1 MRRLAFISAGL
12 LAALATQAMAQSLTL
27 PSPAV
32 RTYQTE
38 TADGGFALPL
48 GPFRDGVIQTKAL
61 AGGVSRETWRLD
73 GGGASTHSL
82 IQNLAAQL
90 TDAGYEVLLQC
101 DQDTCGGFDFRFG
114 IDVVGEPHMHVDL
127 GDFQFLSAQ
136 KSDAEGDHYVSVI
149 VSRSPGAG
157 FVQITRIG
165 PQGAPE
171 TDVNTVTSTMTGAEG
186 AEAAPD
192 SAPIADQLEQNGFAI
207 LSDLEFNTG
216 SSDLGDGPFDTLGQL
231 AAYLVAHPD
240 RTVALV
246 GHTDAEGSLEGN
258 IALSKRRAQSVRNRL
273 INEFSVPASQMAAE
287 GVGFL
292 SPVGSNL
299 TEEGRTRNRRVEVV
313 LTSTR

>member
-1 MRRLAFISAGL
+1 M
-12 LAALATQAMAQSLTL
+12 ALATQALAQSLTL

-32 RTYQTE
+32 RTFVTE
-38 TADGGFALPL
+38 VADGGYSLPL
-48 GPFRDGVIQTKAL
+48 GPFRDGAIQTKVL
-61 AGGVSRETWRLD
+61 AGAVTKETWRLD

-82 IQNLAAQL
+82 VQDIAQQL
-90 TDAGYEVLLQC
+90 TNAGYEILLQC

-114 IDVVGEPHMHVDL
+114 VDVVGEPHMHVDL
-127 GDFQFLSAQ
+127 GDYQYLSAQ
-136 KSDAEGDHYVSVI
+136 KPGGDGAGSYVSI
-149 VSRSPGAG
+149 MVSRSPGAG

-165 PQGAPE
+165 PQDQPNA
-171 TDVNTVTSTMTGAEG
+171 DVNTVTSTMTGDDGSVAVP
-186 AEAAPD
+186 A
-192 SAPIADQLEQNGFAI
+192 SAPIADQLDQNGFAI

-216 SSDLGDGPFDTLGQL
+216 SSDLGDGPFDSLGQL

-246 GHTDAEGSLEGN
+246 GHTDAEGSLDGN
-258 IALSKRRAQSVRNRL
+258 IALSKRRAQSVRSRL
-273 INEFSVPASQMAAE
+273 INEFSIPASQMAAE

-299 TEEGRTRNRRVEVV
+299 TEQGRTQNRRVEVV